1 MDTQE
6 TPDQHEILD
15 PRNLEGLPEIDR
27 VIASAIIF
35 SSDGF
40 VLMGQKGPNEGGVWP
55 DDWHIPGGG
64 VEPGFSLEET
74 AIKEVKE
81 ETGLVLAPEQ
91 ISPAPFI
98 FDFEGGATTKTL
110 KPSGERVWC
119 KMHFNRFEV
128 HIDETADQLNATL
141 TPGDDLK
148 VLRWFSPVELSD
160 IKQIPGGREY
170 FVAAGYIAK

>member
-6 TPDQHEILD
+6 LHGQLD

-27 VIASAIIF
+27 IIASAIIF

-40 VLMGQKGPNEGGVWP
+40 VLMGLKGPNEGGVWP

-64 VEPGFSLEET
+64 VEPGASLEET
-74 AIKEVKE
+74 ALKEVEE
-81 ETGLVLAPEQ
+81 ETGLVLTSEQ

-98 FDFEGGATTKTL
+98 REYEGGATAKTL
-110 KPSGERVWC
+110 KPTGERVWC

-128 HIDETADQLNATL
+128 HIAETADQLNAKL

-148 VLRWFSPVELSD
+148 VLRWFSPVELSNV
-160 IKQIPGGREY
+160 KQIPGGREY
-170 FVAAGYIAK
+170 FVAAGYIAE